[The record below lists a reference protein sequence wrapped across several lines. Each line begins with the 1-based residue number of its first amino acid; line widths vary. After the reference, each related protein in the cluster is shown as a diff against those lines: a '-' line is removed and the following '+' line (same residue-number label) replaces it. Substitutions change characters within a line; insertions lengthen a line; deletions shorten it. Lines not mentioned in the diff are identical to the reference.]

1 MRGAFA
7 IPIRSGDDILGVM
20 EFYTRDSRLQDELL
34 VRSARSIGSQLG
46 QVLARRKAEERVRHL
61 AQFDELTGLPNR
73 STFNLR
79 LQHALARADR
89 AGQQLAVLFIDLD
102 RFKVINDTLGHDAG
116 DRVLCEV
123 ARRFVETLR
132 EMDTVARLGGD
143 EFVVLVEDV
152 PDLVNIAS
160 IAQKLLAAATR
171 PFIIEGQEFLVTA
184 SIGIT
189 TYPEDS
195 QDTASLLKNAD
206 IAMYRAKEQGK
217 NTYQF
222 YSAQMNVHSLERLT
236 LEANLRRALERN
248 EFLLHYQPKID
259 LKSGRITGMEA
270 LVRWRHP
277 GKPPI
282 PP

>member
-1 MRGAFA
+1 
-7 IPIRSGDDILGVM
+7 
-20 EFYTRDSRLQDELL
+20 
-34 VRSARSIGSQLG
+34 
-46 QVLARRKAEERVRHL
+46 
-61 AQFDELTGLPNR
+61 
-73 STFNLR
+73 
-79 LQHALARADR
+79 
-89 AGQQLAVLFIDLD
+89 
-102 RFKVINDTLGHDAG
+102 
-116 DRVLCEV
+116 
-123 ARRFVETLR
+123 
-132 EMDTVARLGGD
+132 MDTVARLGGD

-206 IAMYRAKEQGK
+206 IAMYRAKEQGE

-270 LVRWRHP
+270 LVRWQDP
-277 GKPPI
+277 EAGLVSPSAFI
-282 PP
+282 PVAEESGLIVPMSEWAIREAARQVHEWKQAIGYDQSIAVNLPSRLFERSDLVTHLERSVAH